1 MDQQQGPESIRSI
14 GRCEEQHQLYLKL
27 VTGEQG
33 QARVLFPDC
42 WRNPV
47 TLALRSVAEGRI
59 QGICYSINGTSYE
72 FCGSRDLFADRHR
85 LWLNIAKNVLNV
97 ELRNRGRELLIKHNE
112 ELNDV
117 QVQVD
122 DAELKEA
129 LGLDHD
135 HEQPQYSI
143 RIPNQKTEQK
153 MRLLNIYCQEIVPQ
167 YAYGDIQPLLDS
179 CAMTSL
185 YYETRSA
192 LRVKPIKQM
201 THLSS
206 LHFIFVTG
214 QGDSSHFLRP
224 HTELFL
230 HLTLW
235 TNTGI
240 RHHRT
245 LATLPSAPVER
256 LEMS

>member
-1 MDQQQGPESIRSI
+1 M
-14 GRCEEQHQLYLKL
+14 
-27 VTGEQG
+27 
-33 QARVLFPDC
+33 FPDC

-47 TLALRSVAEGRI
+47 ALALRSVAEGRI
-59 QGICYSINGTSYE
+59 QGISYSINGTNYE

-97 ELRNRGRELLIKHNE
+97 RLRNKGSELFIRHND
-112 ELNDV
+112 ELDHV
-117 QVQVD
+117 HVQVD
-122 DAELKEA
+122 DVELKEA
-129 LGLDHD
+129 LGLDQD
-135 HEQPQYSI
+135 HEQPQPLI
-143 RIPNQKTEQK
+143 RLPNQKTEQK
-153 MRLLNIYCQEIVPQ
+153 EMRLLNIYCQEIVPQ

-192 LRVKPIKQM
+192 LRVKPIKPM
-201 THLSS
+201 TQLSS

-214 QGDSSHFLRP
+214 QEDSSQFLRP
-224 HTELFL
+224 QTELFL

-235 TNTGI
+235 TNTAI

-245 LATLPSAPVER
+245 LATLPSAPVEG